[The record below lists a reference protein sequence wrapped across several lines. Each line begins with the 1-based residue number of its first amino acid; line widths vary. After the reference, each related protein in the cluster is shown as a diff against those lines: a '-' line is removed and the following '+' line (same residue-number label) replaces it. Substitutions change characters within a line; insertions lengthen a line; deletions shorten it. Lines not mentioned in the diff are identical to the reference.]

1 STTVTFT
8 FNEPAN
14 NFDARDIVCPNGRLS
29 ALTENDERTVW
40 TATFTPNANANA
52 RTNAIRVDLAGVTN
66 DAGTAGIGRASS
78 ANYSVDT
85 TRPTASITLA
95 DSALTAG
102 ESTTV
107 TIRFSEPVEDFDA
120 SDIVYTNG
128 TLSWPTANAERTVW
142 TATFTPTANVTAQ
155 ENTIRVNLAGV
166 RDDAGNDGTDSAI
179 SSNYSVD
186 TVRPTATITLADTAL
201 TAGESTSV
209 SFHFNEP
216 VTGLNASDVVC
227 PNGTLSAPTA
237 NAERT
242 VWTATFTPTVNVSAP
257 ANTIRLN
264 LANVRD
270 DAGNAGTG
278 SADSANYSVDTRTDS
293 PGPTATITLAD
304 SALTVGQSTTVSFR
318 FNEPVTDFDA
328 SDVVCT
334 SGTLS
339 APTANAERTV
349 WTATF
354 TPAAEVSARANTIRV
369 NLAGVRDD
377 AGNAGTGSASSD
389 NYSVDTTR
397 PTATI
402 TLADTVLTTGETT
415 SVSFRF
421 SEPVNHFDASDVVC
435 TSGTLSAPMAN
446 AERTVWTAT
455 FTPTA
460 NTNARENTIRV
471 SLSGV
476 SDDAGNAGTGSA
488 SSDNYSVHTTRP
500 TATITLADS
509 VLTVGETTTVT
520 ITFNEPVN
528 GFDAS
533 DIVCESGTLSWPT
546 ASDDRTVWTATFTP
560 TANVSAPANTI
571 HVNLASV
578 TNDVGTA
585 GTGNASS
592 DNYSVDTK
600 RPTATITLAD
610 SVLTV
615 GETTTVTITFSE
627 PVRTLDASD
636 VVYTHGTLGWPTASD
651 DRTVWTATFTP
662 TANVSAPENTIRVNL
677 AGVRDDAGNAG
688 TDIVSSANYSVD
700 TTRPTATITL
710 ADSALTAGE
719 STTVSFT
726 FNKPVNGLDASD
738 ILCTSGT
745 LSAPAANAERTVWTA
760 TFTPTANVNAPAN
773 TIRVNLTGV
782 RDDAGNAGTGSAD
795 SANYSVDTRTDR
807 TGPTATIALADSALT
822 AGETTT
828 VSFTFNKPVNGFD
841 ASDVVYTHGTLSA
854 PTANAERTVWTAT
867 FTPTANV
874 SAEANT
880 IRVNLSG
887 VTDDAGNAGTGS
899 ADSANYSVDT
909 RTDRTGPTATIAL
922 ADSALTAGESTTV
935 SFTFNKPVNDF
946 DASDVVCTSGTL
958 SAPTANAERTV
969 WTATFTPTANVNA
982 PTNTIRVNLSGV
994 TDDAGNAGTGSAISA
1009 NYSVDT
1015 RTDSTGP
1022 TATIALADSALTAG
1036 ESTTVTVTFNKPVND
1051 FDASDIVYTS
1061 GTLTTPTANAERTV
1075 WTATFT
1081 PTANVNVPTNTIR
1094 VNLAG
1099 VSDDAGNAGTGSAIS
1114 ANYSVDTTR
1123 PTATI
1128 TLADNALTVG
1138 ESTTVSFRFNKPV
1151 NGLDSSDIVLTDA
1164 NGTLTAP
1171 TANAERTVWTATFTP
1186 TANANARENTIR
1198 VNLAGVTDDAGNAGT
1213 EIASSAN
1220 YSVDTTRP
1228 TATIT
1233 LADTALSAGESTTVT
1248 ITFSEPIRN
1257 FDASDILYTNGTLSW
1272 PTASADRTVWM
1283 ATFTPTVN
1291 VTAGANTIRVN
1302 LAGVRDDA
1310 GNAGTGSADSA
1321 NYSVDTR
1328 PADTTGP
1335 TATLTLAN
1343 THLAVGDTTTVT
1355 IAFNEPVTGFTRDDL
1370 VLSEANGTLTDPTT
1384 NDDGRTWTATFTPTA
1399 GVENSSN
1406 TISVNLTG
1414 VRNVAGRA
1422 GTGHAPSAIYQ
1433 IDTRAPVLASATVN
1447 VTQLVLRY
1455 TEGTS
1460 LDATHIPSATAFAV
1474 RVDNVL
1480 TAVTAIAVGAQ
1491 EKTVNLTLATAVA
1504 TGQAVSVAYTDPTT
1518 GNDANAVQDA
1528 AGNDAASFAATP
1540 VDNRTPAPPGP
1551 TPGPSPAPG
1560 PSPSPSPSPPE
1571 GPAPKDTKDTDGDSI
1586 PDSLEDQTP
1595 GLPGP
1600 DGAAPVAG
1608 DGNGDGVRDS
1618 TQAAVG
1624 STSAR
1629 VRSTAESA
1637 ASTPVTLVAGSQD
1650 GKVDPDSGARITRLA
1665 QEDAPAPF
1673 PDGMEMPLGLLS
1685 FRATLATGRSSEK
1698 FSLYLDPAL
1707 GVNGYWLKD
1716 SSGTWTNL
1724 SSAAYGGKMAS
1735 EGGRLRLDFE
1745 ISDGG
1750 PFDADGQA
1758 NGAITAPGAPA
1769 QMPLSIMGQAS
1780 DLASNGFWL

>member
-1 STTVTFT
+1 
-8 FNEPAN
+8 
-14 NFDARDIVCPNGRLS
+14 
-29 ALTENDERTVW
+29 LTENDERTVW

-66 DAGTAGIGRASS
+66 DAGTAGTGRASS

-270 DAGNAGTG
+270 DAGNAGID
-278 SADSANYSVDTRTDS
+278 SADSANYSVDTRTAS

-304 SALTVGQSTTVSFR
+304 NALTVGQSTTVSFR

-421 SEPVNHFDASDVVC
+421 SEPVNHFDASYVVC
-435 TSGTLSAPMAN
+435 MSGTLSAPTAN

-509 VLTVGETTTVT
+509 ALSVGETTTVT

-578 TNDVGTA
+578 TNDAGTA

-738 ILCTSGT
+738 VLCTSGT

-874 SAEANT
+874 SAEVNT

-969 WTATFTPTANVNA
+969 WTATFTPTANVSA
-982 PTNTIRVNLSGV
+982 EANTIRVNLSGV

-1036 ESTTVTVTFNKPVND
+1036 ESTTVTVTFNEPVND

-1094 VNLAG
+1094 VNLSG

-1128 TLADNALTVG
+1128 TLADSALTVG

-1151 NGLDSSDIVLTDA
+1151 NGLDASDIVLTDA
-1164 NGTLTAP
+1164 NGTLTTP
-1171 TANAERTVWTATFTP
+1171 TADAERTVWTATFTP

-1283 ATFTPTVN
+1283 ATFTPTAN

-1504 TGQAVSVAYTDPTT
+1504 NGQAVSVAYTDPTT

-1551 TPGPSPAPG
+1551 APGPSPTPGPS

-1600 DGAAPVAG
+1600 DGAAPVVG

-1665 QEDAPAPF
+1665 QEDAPAQW